1 MAWGKYVIL
10 HEPQCVIP
18 EAATDHMAPVVFHKF
33 TEIIGINDLRF
44 YASSGESARLEPAK
58 VDPFLYFV
66 RAGMQRPRQ

>member
-10 HEPQCVIP
+10 HEPQCVIR

-44 YASSGESARLEPAK
+44 YLA
-58 VDPFLYFV
+58 
-66 RAGMQRPRQ
+66 